1 MSAARYR
8 SANELATLV
17 ASGAVS
23 ALELADEHIARI
35 ERDDPRVNAV
45 VVRRFEAA
53 RDEARA
59 IDAARLRGEHVGP
72 LAGVPITVKECFDL
86 QGTASTFGHP
96 DRASHRAQRDA
107 ATVARL
113 RRAGAVIL
121 GKTNVPKDLADWQS
135 FNALYGTT
143 LNPWDAT
150 RSAGGS
156 SGGSAAALA
165 TGMSAL
171 EIGSDIGGSIRVPA
185 HFCGVYGHKPTFGI
199 VSTEGHSMVD
209 EAPPADLNVAGPL
222 ARTSADLALAL
233 GILAGGEPGS
243 PWQLTLP
250 AAPADVPR
258 GLRIGVITGDATFAV
273 DQATRA
279 AALGAAEALRAGG
292 ATVTVDPALPMASQ
306 EYYELYIAVLRGS
319 TSARVNLNDLAA
331 LQAHAAATD
340 PADRGYDAL
349 RLRGLTQSHRQWH
362 ERDLERT
369 RLRARWAEFFR
380 HHDAL
385 IAPITPTCAFPH
397 THSTPKHEQ
406 RLDIDG
412 AMRQISDSYFWI
424 GLPSLP
430 LLPSTAIPAGK
441 SASGMPIGL
450 QIIGPDFSD
459 LRGIAI
465 AGWLEGAWRGFESPP
480 AFGD

>member
-1 MSAARYR
+1 M
-8 SANELATLV
+8 
-17 ASGAVS
+17 
-23 ALELADEHIARI
+23 I
-35 ERDDPRVNAV
+35 
-45 VVRRFEAA
+45 VRRFEAA
-53 RDEARA
+53 RSEARA
-59 IDAARLRGEHVGP
+59 IDAARARGETLGP

-86 QGTASTFGHP
+86 EGTPSTFGHP
-96 DRASHRAQRDA
+96 DRADHRASRDA

-113 RRAGAVIL
+113 RRAGAIIL

-143 LNPWDAT
+143 LNPWNAA

-199 VSTEGHSMVD
+199 VSTEGHSMVE
-209 EAPPADLNVAGPL
+209 EAPAADLNVAGPL

-233 GILAGGEPGS
+233 GVLAGGEPGA

-250 AAPADVPR
+250 PAPANVPR

-292 ATVTVDPALPMASQ
+292 ATVTIDPALPMASQ
-306 EYYELYIAVLRGS
+306 RYYELYIAVLRGS
-319 TSARVNLNDLAA
+319 TSARVPLDGLAA
-331 LQAHAAATD
+331 LRAEAQATD

-349 RLRGLTQSHRQWH
+349 RLRGLTQLHREWH

-369 RLRARWAEFFR
+369 RLRARWAEFFQSY
-380 HHDAL
+380 DAL

-412 AMRQISDSYFWI
+412 VMRPISDSYFWI
-424 GLPSLP
+424 GLPTLP
-430 LLPSTAIPAGK
+430 LLPATAIPAGT
-441 SASGMPIGL
+441 STSGMPIGL
-450 QIIGPDFSD
+450 QIMGPDFSD

-465 AGWLEGAWRGFESPP
+465 AGWLEQASRGFEPPP
-480 AFGD
+480 AFRD